1 MSSLAELEKCKFFC
15 LSAFVVDFTSRLFG
29 SAETCDGFGLFLVFF
44 TEMWFFGTVLM
55 AKAKENKTGILS
67 A

>member
-1 MSSLAELEKCKFFC
+1 MTSLADLEKCIC
-15 LSAFVVDFTSRLFG
+15 LPAAFIVNFTARIFG
-29 SAETCDGFGLFLVFF
+29 SVETCDGFGLFLAVS

-55 AKAKENKTGILS
+55 AKAKEDKTRILS

>member
-1 MSSLAELEKCKFFC
+1 MSSLADLKKCIC
-15 LSAFVVDFTSRLFG
+15 LPAAFIVNSSRLFG
-29 SAETCDGFGLFLVFF
+29 SVETCDGFRLFLAVS